1 MPLLAI
7 ESSCDETAVAIYG
20 KPSKSQ
26 ADGILASLIS
36 SQIEL
41 HKDFGGV
48 VPELASRNHT
58 QRIQPLVAQA
68 FAEAGLTVADVDAFA
83 ATGGP
88 GLASSLQVGHSF
100 AKGLALASGKPFLSI
115 NHMEGHLLSPFVGEE
130 TIPPHLALI
139 VSGGHTLLIKVSQ
152 VGDYQLLG
160 QTIDDAAGE
169 AFDKVARMLELPY
182 PGGPEIERLA
192 RSGVPCAFDF
202 PRSLLQEPDL
212 DFSFS
217 GLKTA
222 VLYTLQKLENPR
234 SHLADLCA
242 SFQAAVFEVLIAK
255 SIRAASENQL
265 SLLTLSGGVSCNA
278 ALREQ
283 LSTACHAAGLT
294 FRASPPNL
302 STDNAAMIAFAAH
315 QKLLAGQSSPLS
327 TDIDPN
333 LKLATH

>member
-20 KPSKSQ
+20 KSSKS
-26 ADGILASLIS
+26 AHNELLASLIS

-41 HKDFGGV
+41 HKDLGGV

-58 QRIQPLVAQA
+58 QRIHPLVA
-68 FAEAGLTVADVDAFA
+68 EALAAAKLTTHQLDAFA

-100 AKGLALASGKPFLSI
+100 AKGLALATGKPFLSV
-115 NHMEGHLLSPFVGEE
+115 NHMEGHLLSPFLGEE
-130 TIPPHLALI
+130 EIPPHLGLI
-139 VSGGHTLLIKVSQ
+139 VSGGHTMLIKVNQ

-160 QTIDDAAGE
+160 QTLDDAAGE
-169 AFDKVARMLELPY
+169 AFDKVAKMLELRY

-192 RSGVPCAFDF
+192 QKGDATAFDF
-202 PRSLLQEPDL
+202 PRSLLHENHL

-222 VLYTLQKLENPR
+222 VLYTLQKLDQPKNR
-234 SHLADLCA
+234 LADLSA

-255 SIRAASENQL
+255 SIRAAQEHHL
-265 SLLTLSGGVSCNA
+265 SLVTLSGGVSCNA
-278 ALREQ
+278 SLRQQ
-283 LSTACHAAGLT
+283 LSASCHAEGLT
-294 FRASPPNL
+294 LRASPPNL

-315 QKLLAGQSSPLS
+315 QKLLTGQASPLT

-333 LKLATH
+333 LKLATR